1 VAEAARLVQRRAP
14 GHGCTQRRRGE
25 DVVRADGYVWVTP
38 ENLAAMSGIMKDFFD
53 RTYYAALDRIAGRPY
68 ATLVCAGSDGEN
80 AVRQIERISTGWRLK
95 RIAEPIIVCTHA
107 QTPEAIL
114 APKTIG
120 PEDLAV
126 RKPRRWRRDGVK
138 GILGF
143 EFTGVIVIVTRQST
157 FVDAARDLLYFA
169 TSFFWKASYSCGE
182 LVTGATGLVEA
193 VLDVGS

>member
-1 VAEAARLVQRRAP
+1 LKTLLIVYHSLTNGARQMAEAARRGAVTESGVEVRLLRAAEA
-14 GHGCTQRRRGE
+14 GGE
-25 DVVRADGYVWVTP
+25 DVLQADGYLWVTP
-38 ENLAAMSGIMKDFFD
+38 ENLAAMAGIMKDFFD

-120 PEDLAV
+120 AADLA
-126 RKPRRWRRDGVK
+126 RCEEAGGAIAAGLALGV
-138 GILGF
+138 F
-143 EFTGVIVIVTRQST
+143 
-157 FVDAARDLLYFA
+157 
-169 TSFFWKASYSCGE
+169 
-182 LVTGATGLVEA
+182 
-193 VLDVGS
+193 